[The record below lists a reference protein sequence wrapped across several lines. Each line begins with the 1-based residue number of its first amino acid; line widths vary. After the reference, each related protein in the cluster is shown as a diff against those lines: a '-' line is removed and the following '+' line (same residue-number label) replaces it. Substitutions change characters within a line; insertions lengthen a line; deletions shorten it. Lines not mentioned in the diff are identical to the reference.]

1 MRSFIYMNRWEVNS
15 PVSNQSF
22 FFSFVTFSRLNKILN
37 KFYSKFQI
45 FLPKPRTRKQYTDK
59 MRATRSSSDQ
69 GSTHRLVIISVGA
82 GWCNIFRIAAWI
94 PGSEMKCGSWWKFS
108 QPNITG
114 GAILK
119 TVKAISWLQPNL
131 LFELTG
137 IKKKTLSVQMISSF
151 GEK

>member
-1 MRSFIYMNRWEVNS
+1 MQY
-15 PVSNQSF
+15 
-22 FFSFVTFSRLNKILN
+22 FSDTV
-37 KFYSKFQI
+37 
-45 FLPKPRTRKQYTDK
+45 
-59 MRATRSSSDQ
+59 
-69 GSTHRLVIISVGA
+69 
-82 GWCNIFRIAAWI
+82 AWI

-137 IKKKTLSVQMISSF
+137 IQKKNSECSNEVLVKNNYPRIYYSEFNFAFSFTFWVDFVLSTTVQLYYISYTIYHIHEIPLMHVNQPRFHSFVHFRQIVAVCEKLTLSGSD
-151 GEK
+151 